1 MNEQTTISKNREVT
15 SAQDYQFL
23 RQEGLKYI
31 ESLSQQLWTDYNAHD
46 PGITMLEAL
55 AYVITE
61 LGYRTNFEITD
72 LVTGSDGLIQNGTFF
87 TARNILSNAP
97 VTELD
102 YRKLLIDIPG
112 IANAWLVACTSALD
126 QDGFPIPH
134 AAEQNIFINVLED
147 KLSFANK
154 DKYNTPLPKLWIRGL
169 GKVIVELDSHPLLG
183 DLNSTTL
190 HDGFVSGS
198 NYVELEIIPEFH
210 HWNHTKANL
219 LKYMNK
225 PSKIKDITVTAVNDH
240 LIVKVKRS
248 SNPAQ
253 TLRLVLKPNNP
264 SEILL
269 AKAHFNTEATV
280 AGLIQKLLDKKTIVD
295 QVYTEV
301 HHRLHAN
308 RNFTEDYI
316 SVETVELTPIAFCV
330 DIDLASDADVVEVMA
345 ALQIVVENLLNP
357 PLHFYTLSQLLEQGK
372 SSADIFVGPK
382 LIHGFLNDEE
392 LVKAQLPTE
401 IHASDIIAEWMK
413 IPGVLSIRNFLMTAY
428 DTFGTPIPNAINKEW
443 RLPLNGAVKPIL
455 HLKKSKLLLFKNRV
469 PFLLNE
475 SQQLLVAQKVQFLK
489 GQNATYKLLQ
499 TKIDLEIPKGTYYPL
514 FQYQSVQE
522 EMPGTYGLGY
532 KPVSDNS
539 TALRKAQVKQ
549 LKAYLHFFDQQIANL
564 FSQLYHAKSLLD
576 IPTIHRTYFPQ
587 YLEKNPNTNED
598 FFSKEVYTN
607 DFEWNVNNGERKE
620 DVSLFENQSTFQ
632 NRRNRALDHLI
643 ARFSENFNAY
653 VLMMHQ
659 IANSNT
665 GFGNLTVQPLDMIK
679 DKQHFLKQ
687 YADISYH
694 RGLGMQYLNPPV
706 SPYWDTDIRAGYDKR
721 VAALLGINDIRLRDI
736 VTETTVQTQWTLTTS
751 IGSIVFEIVDSSVA
765 LSEKWNWAQDN
776 LANNA
781 AYFIAKHAGK
791 FYIYM
796 GTKGEKVVRIDNKFN
811 SFETALSYF
820 NEMIQSIYEFF
831 ENFYCIEHIL
841 LRPFPFFTDDEKD
854 LFTVCLKDECY
865 EPSNGDPYSFKA
877 TIVLPGYIGRFR
889 NLNFR
894 IYAEQIFRQEAPAHC
909 LLKICWV
916 NRADFLSFQNA
927 YKAWLNHYGKFRT
940 TQYFNNPSSTV
951 NTKALKLHR
960 DLLLSIK
967 ALNTIY
973 PVGNLFD
980 CVSSEISNP
989 ILLGNTSL
997 GTI

>member
-1 MNEQTTISKNREVT
+1 MNEQTTISKNREVS

-23 RQEGLKYI
+23 RKEGLKYI

-55 AYVITE
+55 TYVITE
-61 LGYRTNFEITD
+61 LGYRTNFETKD
-72 LVTGSDGLIQNGTFF
+72 LLTRKDGFIQNGTFF
-87 TARNILSNAP
+87 TARDILSNAP

-112 IANAWLVACTSALD
+112 IANAWLVACTAVLD
-126 QDGFPIPH
+126 QDGFPLPH
-134 AAEQNIFINVLED
+134 PAEQNVFINVLED
-147 KLSFANK
+147 KLSLANK

-169 GKVIVELDSHPLLG
+169 GKVIIELDAHPLLG

-190 HDGFVSGS
+190 VHGFVSGS
-198 NYVELEIIPEFH
+198 NYIELEIIPEFRD
-210 HWNHTKANL
+210 WNHTKALL

-225 PSKIKDITVTAVNDH
+225 PAKIKDITTTVVNEQ
-240 LIVKVKRS
+240 LIVKVKRT
-248 SNPAQ
+248 SNTTQ
-253 TLRLVLKPNNP
+253 TLRFVIKPTDP
-264 SEILL
+264 AEIHL
-269 AKAHFNTEATV
+269 AKIHFSTEANV
-280 AGLIQKLLDKKTIVD
+280 AAMIQKLLEKKSIVD
-295 QVYTEV
+295 EVYNEV
-301 HHRLHAN
+301 HRRSHSN
-308 RNFTEDYI
+308 RNFTEDYL
-316 SVETVELTPIAFCV
+316 SVATVELAQISFCV
-330 DIDLASDADVVEVMA
+330 DIDLAPDADVVEVMS
-345 ALQIVVENLLNP
+345 ALQIVLENLLNP
-357 PLHFYTLSQLLEQGK
+357 PIHFYTLSQLLGQGK
-372 SSADIFVGPK
+372 SSADIFVGPQ

-392 LVKAQLPTE
+392 LENAQLPTE

-428 DTFGTPIPNAINKEW
+428 DAYGAPIPNATNEEW
-443 RLPLNGAVKPIL
+443 RLPLSGSVKPVFD
-455 HLKKSKLLLFKNRV
+455 LKKSKLLLFKSKV

-475 SQQLLVAQKVQFLK
+475 SQQLLVAQKVQFLRA
-489 GQNATYKLLQ
+489 QNANYKLKQ

-532 KPVSDNS
+532 KPVSESS

-598 FFSKEVYTN
+598 FFSKEVYAE
-607 DFEWNVNNGERKE
+607 DFELRVFNGEQEE
-620 DVSLFENQSTFQ
+620 DVSLFENQSTFL

-653 VLMMHQ
+653 AMMMHQ

-665 GFGNLTVQPLDMIK
+665 GFGNLTFQPLDMIK
-679 DKQHFLKQ
+679 DKQNFLMQ
-687 YADISYH
+687 YADTSYH
-694 RGLGMQYLNPPV
+694 RGLGMQYLNPPA

-721 VAALLGINDIRLRDI
+721 VAGLLGINDIRLRDI
-736 VTETTVQTQWTLTTS
+736 VTETTVQSQWTLTTS
-751 IGSIVFEIVDSSVA
+751 TGSIVFEIVDPSVQ

-776 LANNA
+776 IANNA
-781 AYFIAKHAGK
+781 AYFIAKYAGK

-796 GTKGEKVVRIDNKFN
+796 GNKGEKVVRIDKKFN
-811 SFETALSYF
+811 SFENALSYF
-820 NEMIQSIYEFF
+820 NEWIQSVYEFF

-841 LRPFPFFTDDEKD
+841 LRPFPIFSDDEKD
-854 LFTVCLKDECY
+854 LFSVCLKDDCSES
-865 EPSNGDPYSFKA
+865 SNGDPYSFKA

-889 NLNFR
+889 NVNFR
-894 IYAEQIFRQEAPAHC
+894 IYAEQLFRQEAPAHC

-916 NRADFLSFQNA
+916 NRSDFLTFQNA

-940 TQYFNNPSSTV
+940 TLYYNNPSTTV
-951 NTKALKLHR
+951 NNKALKLHR

-967 ALNTIY
+967 ALNSIY

-989 ILLGNTSL
+989 ILLGNSSL